1 MSKRAEFV
9 RGEMASVPASVA
21 LGALNNRWAYAAP
34 GDFATDI
41 DVLNYALTLEYLEA
55 AFYVQGNKAGLVS
68 GVEADYLK
76 QIQADEE
83 FHVTAL
89 TDTITSLGG
98 TPVSAPGVDFG
109 GAFDSR
115 TSYLTT
121 SVTFENVGVGAYLGA
136 AGFIKDKAILQAAAG
151 IFGVEARHAAVVAV
165 LLGLPAEGGVYKGAY
180 ETPIDKAT
188 VLAAVTPFLTQMA
201 GPMPVGAPDTG
212 GGSTTSSDNSGLL
225 AVGGAA
231 LLGAAGVAA
240 YAAHQRSSGTATE
253 STQV

>member
-83 FHVTAL
+83 YHVTAL
-89 TDTITSLGG
+89 TDTIKSLGG

-188 VLAAVTPFLTQMA
+188 VLAAVTPFLTQVSTVPAGGMA
-201 GPMPVGAPDTG
+201 TG
-212 GGSTTSSDNSGLL
+212 GGGTTTSDNSGLL

-231 LLGAAGVAA
+231 VLGLAGAAV
-240 YAAHQRSSGTATE
+240 YASHKRSEVDADVS
-253 STQV
+253 